1 MHIKFKELYL
11 ENFMSFGKAS
21 IELDNKGY
29 TLVSGINNNPND
41 NSDSNGSGKS
51 SIWEAISWVLTGTT
65 IRGNKD
71 VVNIHSK
78 SGCLVTLSFEVN
90 EDSYKIT
97 RTKDHSKLG
106 SSLQILINNEDKS
119 GKGVRDS
126 EKLLLEYL
134 PDVTV
139 SLLGSVII
147 LGQGLPQRFTNNTP
161 SGRKEVLER
170 LSKSDFMIDDI
181 KNKLSLRKS
190 VLQKELRDF
199 EDKRLS
205 LDVKIDS
212 AELTIKDYEERL
224 NSIGSIEVFDKALE
238 ELDKQISE
246 CKERLV
252 SALSRYDISS
262 KELDDLQSELTKCSD
277 DKFIQQTELE
287 NKYKDILS
295 KLNANL
301 SEITT
306 KGKLKAEEVDK
317 LKNISDI
324 CPTCRQKIPN
334 VQKPDYSKQEAELLK
349 LRAEYSKIK
358 KQYDD
363 TNAEYVD
370 LFNKL
375 NDKFNVLRQEF
386 SGKIRKKKEENSEY
400 NVNYK
405 ELETK
410 DSELIRERDKVLAN
424 KESYNSRISEYKN
437 CINKTKT
444 ILCELNEEKLYII
457 KSIDEYTTRLDVV
470 NKMMTLAT
478 RDFRGFLLS
487 NVIDFINKKAKEY
500 SNDIFGTD
508 KIDFYLEGNNINI
521 SYDSKIFESLSG
533 GEQQK
538 INIIIQFALRDMLC
552 QLCDFSSNI
561 LVLDEIFDNLDS
573 IGCQKVLDLIS
584 NKLID
589 VDSVF
594 IVTHHSD
601 IQIPTDSE
609 VKKKKNKDGIST
621 IK

>member
-212 AELTIKDYEERL
+212 AESTIKDYEERL

-246 CKERLV
+246 CKERLA

-324 CPTCRQKIPN
+324 CPTCGQKIPN

-405 ELETK
+405 ALETK
-410 DSELIRERDKVLAN
+410 NSELIRERDKVLAN

-437 CINKTKT
+437 CINKAKT
-444 ILCELNEEKLYII
+444 TLCELNEEKLYII

-470 NKMMTLAT
+470 NKMMALAT

-561 LVLDEIFDNLDS
+561 LVLDEIFDNLDF

-609 VKKKKNKDGIST
+609 VIIIKNKDGIST